1 MGRSLRK
8 FTRFAVAFAS
18 GLIGVLLLFGYLG
31 PWLPLA
37 DSVAHFR
44 LHLVVAAAIA
54 MVALAVAHAWATA
67 RFLGAAS
74 VAGVVGLISAF
85 PEFGATATWN
95 RTPPVTLVQL
105 NLYFENPTPDA
116 VAQLLRTRRP
126 DIIALQ
132 EVTQRNFPAVAAVA
146 RDYPSR
152 IFCRFAGIGAVAVL
166 SRLPEAPSSSQAP
179 SKGCVEREGL
189 AWLRVMVNGR
199 PVSVAS
205 MHLHWPYPYGQAEQ
219 IDRLEK
225 HLKVIPRPVMV
236 AGDMNA
242 AGWSHTVDRIEQA
255 TDTTVAAGLRFTLH
269 KRPFSWAPSWLSV
282 GLPIDHLLLPEG
294 LEARTITLDDPVGSD
309 HLPIVAKLG
318 WR

>member
-1 MGRSLRK
+1 MPRSLKK
-8 FTRFAVAFAS
+8 FTRFAVAFTS
-18 GLIGVLLLFGYLG
+18 GLIGVLLIFGYLG

-74 VAGVVGLISAF
+74 VAGVVGLTSAF

-95 RTPPVTLVQL
+95 QTPQVTLVQL
-105 NLYFENPTPDA
+105 NLYFKNATPDA
-116 VAQLLRTRRP
+116 VARLIRGRGA
-126 DIIALQ
+126 DIVALQ
-132 EVTQRNFPAVAAVA
+132 EVTRRNFPAVAAVA
-146 RDYPSR
+146 KEYPSR

-166 SRLPEAPSSSQAP
+166 SRLPEASPPAR
-179 SKGCVEREGL
+179 GCVEREGL
-189 AWLRVMVNGR
+189 AWLRVMVDGR

-205 MHLHWPYPYGQAEQ
+205 MHLHWPYPYGQAEH

-225 HLKVIPRPVMV
+225 HLKAIPRPVLV

-255 TDTTVAAGLRFTLH
+255 TETTVAAGLRFTLH
-269 KRPFSWAPSWLSV
+269 KRPFSWTPRWLSV
-282 GLPIDHLLLPEG
+282 GLPIDHLLLPKG
-294 LEARTITLDDPVGSD
+294 LDARTITLADPVGSD
-309 HLPIVAKLG
+309 HLPIVARLG